1 MHDKTADFLP
11 GTIRVE
17 PLGAASENRARVIL
31 EPLERGFG
39 HTLGNALRRILL
51 SSMPGAAVTE
61 AQISKVLH
69 EYSTVEGVREDVVD
83 LLLNLKQL
91 TIRMEGRDHAELHIA
106 KKKADS
112 AWELKAKDIECPN
125 GVEIINPEHVIAHL
139 QPGAVFEAT
148 LVAERGR
155 GYVPA
160 DQPIEDAVKSRNI
173 GTLRLDA
180 SFSPVEQVAY
190 RVDSTRVK
198 QRTDLDKLT
207 IDLKTNG
214 AIGPEEAVR
223 RAATILRQHLA
234 SLAEAGTDAQMASHD
249 AEAPEDKFLTQP
261 INVLDQLSARSVN
274 CLHQEGVRYVG
285 DLVQLTERELLGTPN
300 IGKKTLEEIT
310 DALKKEGLALGTP
323 LRKWPP
329 QSLLDRSQADRGTI
343 AISDAS

>member
-17 PLGAASENRARVIL
+17 PLGAALENKARITL

-51 SSMPGAAVTE
+51 SSMPGAAVTQ

-69 EYSTVEGVREDVVD
+69 EYSTIEGVREDVVD
-83 LLLNLKQL
+83 LLLNLKKL

-112 AWELKAKDIECPN
+112 AWQLKAGDIECPN
-125 GVEIINPEHVIAHL
+125 GVEILNRSHVIAHM
-139 QPGAVFEAT
+139 QAGAEFEAI

-160 DQPIEDAVKSRNI
+160 DQPLGDVEGQNI

-180 SFSPVEQVAY
+180 SFSPVEQVTY

-207 IDLKTNG
+207 IDLKTDG
-214 AIGPEEAVR
+214 TIGPEEAVR

-234 SLAEAGTDAQMASHD
+234 SLAEAVSDTEAASDA
-249 AEAPEDKFLTQP
+249 AESREDSFLMQP
-261 INVLDQLSARSVN
+261 IEALDKLSARSVN

-310 DALKKEGLALGTP
+310 DALKQENLALGIA
-323 LRKWPP
+323 LDGWPP
-329 QSLLDRSQADRGTI
+329 KELLDRSARP
-343 AISDAS
+343 